1 MKRRYQNADSVNELR
16 LQIKLKSSRANP
28 QLNSNS
34 ALSFDQAIAEKAK
47 DAEEEKTTPNFL
59 SPYVHCYAHTD

>member
-1 MKRRYQNADSVNELR
+1 MKKHYEMQLR

-34 ALSFDQAIAEKAK
+34 ALSFDQAVAEKAK
-47 DAEEEKTTPNFL
+47 EAEEEK
-59 SPYVHCYAHTD
+59 ADA